1 MAKKKPK
8 LTELLG
14 NTPESKRYTFKV
26 DPDEVLQQKG
36 DVVFI
41 MGLNKNVD
49 PNAVK
54 LTLEEMSADVGYA
67 TYMEN
72 LRILVCVT
80 NQATY
85 ERAFQTQLE
94 LDQIKKG
101 QTGAGYTP
109 EGYRE
114 LKAATVP
121 KELSDKVY
129 GVHLNITP
137 K

>member
-8 LTELLG
+8 LTKLLG

-54 LTLEEMSADVGYA
+54 STLEEMSADVGYA
-67 TYMEN
+67 TYMEHI
-72 LRILVCVT
+72 RILVCVT

-85 ERAFQTQLE
+85 EGAFQTQLE
-94 LDQIKKG
+94 LDRIKKG
-101 QTGAGYTP
+101 QAGYTP
-109 EGYRE
+109 EGYHE

-121 KELSDKVY
+121 KELSDTVY
-129 GVHLNITP
+129 RVHLNITI

>member
-14 NTPESKRYTFKV
+14 NTPESKMYTFKV

-41 MGLNKNVD
+41 MGLNENVD

-54 LTLEEMSADVGYA
+54 STLEEMSADVGYA
-67 TYMEN
+67 TYMKN
-72 LRILVCVT
+72 IRRLVCVT

-94 LDQIKKG
+94 LDRIKKS
-101 QTGAGYTP
+101 QAGYTP

-114 LKAATVP
+114 LKAATIP
-121 KELSDKVY
+121 SELNDKVY
-129 GVHLNITP
+129 VVYLNITH